1 MEREASYGYLPELV
15 KSGLR
20 IFYYSGDLDAIVP
33 ITGTIHWFDEFRTQ
47 FGHAVKRSWRPWIT
61 K

>member
-1 MEREASYGYLPELV
+1 MEKDASYGLLADLA

-33 ITGTIHWFDEFRTQ
+33 ITGTIYWFDLFR
-47 FGHAVKRSWRPWIT
+47 K
-61 K
+61 